1 MFSRRS
7 NRLFRKRGRRPT
19 LPLSLILFGLFVFLL
34 WLVPTYESGPLSLP
48 ALQSLPTLTLA
59 PSLTPPPTPTSV
71 HGGQIVFTCQRRD
84 YNQICLVNADGSGY
98 RQLTDAF
105 HNSYYPAISPDGSAV
120 VFATNQGDT
129 FDLFLLTLS
138 NKKLVQLTQNIGN
151 AFGPRFS
158 PDGQQILFLNSV
170 NQQPPA
176 LWVMGRMG
184 EAPHLLYA
192 GSGPI
197 VAAEWSP
204 DGQRIAF
211 AMPVD
216 RPFAYEIFLLDL
228 AHPDQAP
235 RRLTYDLPDIGGSLD
250 WSPDGSN
257 LLIYAGPVN
266 GREIFRL
273 EISNG
278 AISQL
283 TFGGNN
289 AAAAYSPD
297 GQYIVYNS
305 LRNNNQADLFIMR
318 ADGHSTR
325 QLTNNPEPEWQPQW
339 GP

>member
-1 MFSRRS
+1 MFSRRY
-7 NRLFRKRGRRPT
+7 NRLFRKRERRPA
-19 LPLSLILFGLFVFLL
+19 LPISLILLGLFVFLL
-34 WLVPTYESGPLSLP
+34 WLVPAYQTNPLPL
-48 ALQSLPTLTLA
+48 AGVQALPTLTVT

-71 HGGQIVFTCQRRD
+71 HGGQIVFTCQRGD

-98 RQLTDAF
+98 RQLTDTF
-105 HNSYYPAISPDGSAV
+105 HNSYYPTISPDGSAV
-120 VFATNQGDT
+120 VFATNQGDA
-129 FDLFLLTLS
+129 FDLFLLILS
-138 NKKLVQLTQNIGN
+138 NGKLLQLTQNIGN

-176 LWVMGRMG
+176 LWLMGRMG
-184 EAPHLLYA
+184 ESPHLLYA

-197 VAAEWSP
+197 VAADWSP
-204 DGQRIAF
+204 DGQTIAF

-216 RPFAYEIFLLDL
+216 RPFAYEIFLLDV
-228 AHPDQAP
+228 AHPDQPP
-235 RRLTYDLPDIGGSLD
+235 RRLTHDLPDIGGSVD

-257 LLIYAGPVN
+257 VLIYAGPVN

-273 EISNG
+273 EINSG
-278 AISQL
+278 TITQL

-325 QLTNNPEPEWQPQW
+325 QLTSNPEPEWQPQW